1 LLPNTVHVTKVET
14 AVYNYIYPK
23 DGVIS
28 ILSDSHVPGR
38 SDRIPQQILD
48 RAAEAEILVHAG
60 DLTSRRVLKDLQS
73 RGNEV
78 LAVKGNCD
86 SLELPTSETFTLDG
100 TDIGV
105 YHGTGVQPRGNPDTL
120 SKSIAEKLGVDVL
133 IHGHTH
139 ERMARMHED
148 VLLVNPGSCTG
159 VGGGTA
165 ERGTP
170 SMAEMKIED
179 GAAKVNHLMLN
190 EGELET
196 RERAFELQ

>member
-1 LLPNTVHVTKVET
+1 MEVET
-14 AVYNYIYPK
+14 PVYNHICPK
-23 DGVIS
+23 TGVIS

-38 SDRIPQQILD
+38 ADRIPQQILD

-86 SLELPTSETFTLDG
+86 SLELPTSETFTLSE
-100 TDIGV
+100 TDVGV
-105 YHGTGVQPRGNPDTL
+105 YHGTGIQPRGNPDTL
-120 SKSIAEKLGVDVL
+120 SKSIAEKLEVDAL

-139 ERMARMHED
+139 QRMARMHED

-165 ERGTP
+165 EKGTP

-179 GAAKVNHLMLN
+179 GAAEVTHLMLN
-190 EGELET
+190 EGELQT
-196 RERAFELQ
+196 RERSFELQ

>member
-1 LLPNTVHVTKVET
+1 M
-14 AVYNYIYPK
+14 
-23 DGVIS
+23 IS

-38 SDRIPQQILD
+38 ADRIPQQILD
-48 RAAEAEILVHAG
+48 RAAKTEVLVHAG

-73 RGNEV
+73 RSDEL

-86 SLELPTSETFTLDG
+86 SLKLPTSETFMLDG
-100 TDIGV
+100 TNVGV
-105 YHGTGVQPRGNPDTL
+105 YHGTGIQPRGNPDTL
-120 SKSIAEKLGVDVL
+120 SKSIAEKLDVDVL

-139 ERMARMHED
+139 ERMARIHKD

-165 ERGTP
+165 ETGTP
-170 SMAEMKIED
+170 SMAEMKIE
-179 GAAKVNHLMLN
+179 GGTAEITHLMLN